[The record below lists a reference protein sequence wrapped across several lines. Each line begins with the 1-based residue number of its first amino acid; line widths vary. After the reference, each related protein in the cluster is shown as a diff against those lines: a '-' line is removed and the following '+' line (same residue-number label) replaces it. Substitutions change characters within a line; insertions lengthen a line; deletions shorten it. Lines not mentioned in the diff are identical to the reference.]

1 MKRRAFTVVVGSSL
15 LAMCTAAPAAA
26 QPAAAPPTFT
36 KDVAPVLYRA
46 CVGCHRS
53 GGIAPMPLLTYQ
65 DARPWAKAMK
75 QQVGARLMPPWGA
88 DPQHGRFSN
97 DRSLS
102 EADIRTISAWA
113 DQGAPKGIE
122 TDLPAPPTF
131 ADGWTHREPDHVI
144 EMPVDFEVPA
154 EGQVDV
160 TDFYV
165 KAPFTED
172 VFVKALEI
180 RPGAPEAVHH
190 AGVYVIDRIPEG
202 ASLVNGRIIS
212 AEGKPMSRRDIARA
226 NGRQSGRGEND
237 KLLSFVPGRGYE
249 EYRLGAGQRIKAG
262 SYINFYMHYQPT
274 GAPVKDRTR
283 IGLYLAK
290 RGEEVTHQ
298 IYHDLGAAGP
308 TTYLVDGKE
317 LGALANDDELPPIP
331 PYVDD
336 WTVVSV
342 HAIAEA
348 ITLYGLTPHLHLRGK
363 SMKYTLVWPDGR
375 EEILL
380 SVPRYDFNWQV
391 YYELETP
398 KRIPGGSK
406 VIVTTLFDNSLKN
419 PYNPAPQNTVYW
431 SDQSWDEMYAPQV
444 RITLDARDLR
454 RNSESTTTRQRQ
466 QQQQR

>member
-1 MKRRAFTVVVGSSL
+1 
-15 LAMCTAAPAAA
+15 
-26 QPAAAPPTFT
+26 
-36 KDVAPVLYRA
+36 
-46 CVGCHRS
+46 
-53 GGIAPMPLLTYQ
+53 
-65 DARPWAKAMK
+65 MK

-308 TTYLVDGKE
+308 TTYIVDGKE

-466 QQQQR
+466 QQQHR